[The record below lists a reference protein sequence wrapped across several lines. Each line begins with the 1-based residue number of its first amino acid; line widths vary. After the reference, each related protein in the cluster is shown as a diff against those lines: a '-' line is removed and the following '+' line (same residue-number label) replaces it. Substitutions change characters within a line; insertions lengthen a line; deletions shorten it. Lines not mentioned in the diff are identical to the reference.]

1 MALTSMKRESSEGMD
16 YAPYMPGKYPGG
28 LCIYIDED
36 QCEALGLTSALKAGT
51 EVGIQAKGI
60 VTSSTE
66 SVESDGDDK
75 GNDVSLSVQ
84 ITDMSLK
91 VIGKVR
97 DAASILYGS

>member
-1 MALTSMKRESSEGMD
+1 MALISMKRESSDGMD
-16 YAPYMPGKYPGG
+16 YASYMPGKYPGG
-28 LCIYIDED
+28 LCLYIDEE
-36 QCEALGLTSALKAGT
+36 QCTALGLTTSIKPGT
-51 EVGIQAKGI
+51 EVSIQAKGI

-91 VIGKVR
+91 VMGKVR
-97 DAASILYGS
+97 DAAGELYGA